1 MQLRAQCRQWRSFS
15 VPSLMVSL
23 AIRSHRAAASC
34 SVMRLSVI
42 VSSARTLRAKTSASA
57 ALAPS
62 AIPSYR
68 RRIQHAAIHLHA
80 AMSAPM
86 SAPATSSSHRPHLAV
101 SAPTS
106 IWMTLRPPSSPHLMP
121 PSQELVRTLTPRS
134 SATRSSH
141 LKRSS
146 ATLAQSLMSP
156 SPRSSRSN
164 SCGPLQSR
172 CASES
177 AFCLFRSTLLLIRFW
192 RWRFR

>member
-1 MQLRAQCRQWRSFS
+1 
-15 VPSLMVSL
+15 MVSL

-34 SVMRLSVI
+34 SVIRLSM
-42 VSSARTLRAKTSASA
+42 VSSARILLAKASASA

-86 SAPATSSSHRPHLAV
+86 SAPATSNSHRPHLAV

-106 IWMTLRPPSSPHLMP
+106 IWMALQPPSSPHLMP

-141 LKRSS
+141 LKRSR

-156 SPRSSRSN
+156 SPASSRSH
-164 SCGPLQSR
+164 SCDPLQSR
-172 CASES
+172 RASES
-177 AFCLFRSTLLLIRFW
+177 HTGTDARSATPVSSRPAPPHISPPAPSPRQSL
-192 RWRFR
+192 